1 MQKLGEH
8 FFLCT
13 YSYVLTPTCVL
24 LGTSNFTALEQHHE
38 QTSCSPTLF
47 FS

>member
-24 LGTSNFTALEQHHE
+24 LGTSNFTDNHE